1 MLDHIMQTAA
11 FNATKQ
17 FESLEKVSQN
27 VANMNT
33 YGFKN
38 VRFDQYLDA
47 SNQLNGTQREDYAQ
61 GSVQVTGRPLDV
73 AIEGPGFLPVTQPDG
88 TTAYTR
94 DGSLALNADGYI
106 VSNRGDIV
114 GNGIKIPDNYQ
125 EVLIDKTGDV
135 KVKTTAKSDPFKVG
149 HIDLVRFNNPEG
161 LQSIGYNKLLMSDD
175 SGQPIVD
182 TDSKIKQGN
191 LERSNVNVFYQVDN
205 ILRLNASVISNF
217 RIVKFSD
224 DLYRQAVNLRQ

>member
-1 MLDHIMQTAA
+1 MLDQIMKTAA

-17 FESLEKVSQN
+17 FESLEKISQN

-38 VRFDQYLDA
+38 VRFDQFLDPYQ
-47 SNQLNGTQREDYAQ
+47 QLNGVQREDFSQ
-61 GSVQVTGRPLDV
+61 GSIQITTRPLDV

-94 DGSLALNADGYI
+94 DGSLALNGQGYL

-114 GNGIKIPDNYQ
+114 GSGIKIPDNYQ
-125 EVLIDKTGDV
+125 EILIGKSGEV
-135 KVKTTAKSDPFKVG
+135 KVRTTAKSDPFKVG
-149 HIDLVRFNNPEG
+149 QLNLVRFNNPEG
-161 LQSIGYNKLLMSDD
+161 LKSIGYNKLVVTDNSGEPVVD
-175 SGQPIVD
+175 S
-182 TDSKIKQGN
+182 DSKIKQGN
-191 LERSNVNVFYQVDN
+191 LERSNVNVFYQVDQV
-205 ILRLNASVISNF
+205 LRLNASVISNF

-224 DLYRQAVNLRQ
+224 DLYRQAVNLKQ